1 MTNPICVVESLSE
14 LSELADDREMPTHV
28 SGQHRRKHDL
38 TEGYDQM
45 IVSMINACGR
55 LVLTSDALLGIKEPA
70 ETMQLKHPS
79 QCSTMKVLE
88 DGLVVVYLCSRSA
101 SINLY
106 M

>member
-28 SGQHRRKHDL
+28 GSQHRGKHDL
-38 TEGYDQM
+38 TEGCDKI
-45 IVSMINACGR
+45 IVSLINAR
-55 LVLTSDALLGIKEPA
+55 SRPVLTSDALLGIKQPA

-101 SINLY
+101 SIDLY